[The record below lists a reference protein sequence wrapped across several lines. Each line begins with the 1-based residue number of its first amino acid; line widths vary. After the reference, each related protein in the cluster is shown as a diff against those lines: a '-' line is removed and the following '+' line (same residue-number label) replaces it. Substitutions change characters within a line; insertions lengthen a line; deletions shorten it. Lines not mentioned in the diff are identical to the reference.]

1 MFNNEDLKSLA
12 DFLKLSSFELIKKKD
27 EDPENENRS
36 VEILQV
42 ARQLEV
48 IRYNPLLFQTILE
61 EYDVPFQIL
70 EEPLETVA
78 LHINDAGALSKAIV
92 EWRCSNGV

>member
-48 IRYNPLLFQTILE
+48 IRYNPLLFQS
-61 EYDVPFQIL
+61 IL